1 MMNKYIHIVL
11 FFSLFFVACSSK
23 NYIEICKQENLTTEI
38 SFLSPEIGE
47 MYLLKK
53 MRIKNNSFRF
63 VSLKIKYIEGKY
75 PYGLNLG
82 LRLERDG
89 KYTFFEKNTIKL
101 YPFQEKEVY
110 HQLSLEVDVEK
121 EEEKLLIPLFE
132 KNYDSTKYFKERQ
145 SIEIDYHKF
154 KKEYPIVMEYLLQG
168 YDTIEVKVL
177 KPKEEIIH
185 FKNEW

>member
-1 MMNKYIHIVL
+1 MNKYIHIVL
-11 FFSLFFVACSSK
+11 FFNLFFVACSSK
-23 NYIEICKQENLTTEI
+23 NYVDILQQENLTTEI
-38 SFLSPEIGE
+38 SFLSPEIGN
-47 MYLLKK
+47 MYFLKK
-53 MRIKNNSFRF
+53 IRIKNNSFRF
-63 VSLKIKYIEGKY
+63 VSLKIKYVEGGH
-75 PYGLNLG
+75 PCRSNLG

-101 YPFQEKEVY
+101 CPFQEREIY
-110 HQLSLEVDVEK
+110 HEMSLDIDLEK
-121 EEEKLLIPLFE
+121 EEEKSLIPLFE

-154 KKEYPIVMEYLLQG
+154 KKEYPTVMEYLLQG

-177 KPKEEIIH
+177 KPKEEILH